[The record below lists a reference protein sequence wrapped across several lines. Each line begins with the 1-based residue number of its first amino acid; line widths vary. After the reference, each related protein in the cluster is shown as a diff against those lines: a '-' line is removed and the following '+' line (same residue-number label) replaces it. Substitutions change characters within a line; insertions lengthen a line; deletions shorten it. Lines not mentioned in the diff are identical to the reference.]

1 MASKLDDQD
10 GLSSEIN
17 LSDLPGCLRWFLF
30 AWPPQDN
37 DDDRASFLKNRLV
50 ARVLQ
55 VLNLGPAF
63 LRKKSQYGAPTTA
76 QRSKA
81 TGSSIATI
89 MYASS
94 IVHFVL
100 SVAPKIDSVDITVH
114 DTVYH
119 SGSAL
124 FFFGFWRR
132 SNSKPS

>member
-55 VLNLGPAF
+55 VLNLGPAS
-63 LRKKSQYGAPTTA
+63 LRKKSIWCTYYRTKIEGHCVG
-76 QRSKA
+76 R
-81 TGSSIATI
+81 
-89 MYASS
+89 M
-94 IVHFVL
+94 
-100 SVAPKIDSVDITVH
+100 VA
-114 DTVYH
+114 
-119 SGSAL
+119 
-124 FFFGFWRR
+124 R
-132 SNSKPS
+132 